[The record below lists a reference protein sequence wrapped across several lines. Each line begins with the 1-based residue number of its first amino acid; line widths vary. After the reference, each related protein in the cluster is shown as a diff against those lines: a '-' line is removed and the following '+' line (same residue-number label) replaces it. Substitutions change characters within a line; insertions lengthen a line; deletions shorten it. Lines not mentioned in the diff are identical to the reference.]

1 MESIFLIITL
11 FIVFAAA
18 IVGAVVA
25 RRFAIPIIV
34 GYVAAGL
41 VFGNLLPR
49 WIDQRLL
56 GTIADAGVI
65 LLLFTL
71 GVEFSFW
78 RLRKV
83 IAAVGAAAVVQILL
97 STVIFMTLFLL
108 FRFTV
113 VPSLFLAIAAS
124 LSSTA
129 IVVKLLSERGE
140 LETLPGTVLTGWL
153 VVQDLAVIPIMTLL
167 PSLVGGGDAPQ
178 FWSLGLAVG
187 GSLLK
192 AGVVILLIIFLGKH
206 GIPKLLATVAGF
218 GSREVF
224 LVTTVAI
231 VFLSAV
237 AMWAVGLPA
246 ALGAFIAGLLVSET
260 SQNHAVFAEIRPL
273 RDVFAVVFFVAIG
286 MTIPLSFIVQW
297 MGVLVVLAAV
307 ICFVKWTIVMGLMRF
322 LGYHRKTA
330 FLVAVGLTQM
340 SEFGFIIARVG
351 VDIKAISADHAM
363 LLISLTFFTMA
374 IGSPLLSH
382 GHRLYYLW
390 EKTFGKS
397 IPRFFPQKEPDQL
410 SAGAPLTSHHVV
422 ICGYGRVG
430 KYVGRALLMAGIPFL
445 VVDYNHT
452 TVSDLRAQGLTVIY
466 GDPADPSVLA
476 VAGVETAKS
485 LVVAIPDKHTQEMV
499 IANAQTLNKRIRIIS
514 RIHHEEDQPRLKSL
528 GVTHIVQPE
537 FEAAIAIVERL
548 LPDFGVPAEEL
559 PGKIARLKIEHGV
572 A

>member
-1 MESIFLIITL
+1 MENIFLITTL

-18 IVGAVVA
+18 IVGAVGA
-25 RRFAIPIIV
+25 RKLTIPMLL
-34 GYVAAGL
+34 GYIAAGV
-41 VFGNLLPR
+41 VFGNVFPR

-56 GTIADAGVI
+56 ATIADTGVI
-65 LLLFTL
+65 LLLFAL
-71 GVEFSFW
+71 GVEVSFQ

-83 IAAVGAAAVVQILL
+83 ITVIGSAAAVQILL
-97 STVIFMTLFLL
+97 STVIFSVLFLL
-108 FRFTV
+108 FRFAPL
-113 VPSLFLAIAAS
+113 PSLYLGLAAS
-124 LSSTA
+124 LSSTTV
-129 IVVKLLSERGE
+129 VVKLLSERGE
-140 LETLPGTVLTGWL
+140 LESLPGTVLTGWL

-167 PSLVGGGDAPQ
+167 PSLVGGVDAPQ
-178 FWSLGLAVG
+178 IWSVGLAVG
-187 GSLLK
+187 GSLVK
-192 AGVVILLIIFLGKH
+192 AGFVIMLVIFLGKH
-206 GIPKLLATVAGF
+206 GIPKLLSTVAGF

-237 AMWAVGLPA
+237 LMVVVGMPA

-260 SQNHAVFAEIRPL
+260 SQHHAVFAEIRPL

-286 MTIPLSFIVQW
+286 MTIPLPFVFQW
-297 MGVLVVLAAV
+297 IGVLAFLAIVVCL
-307 ICFVKWTIVMGLMRF
+307 VKWVIVMGLMRF

-330 FLVAVGLTQM
+330 FLVALGLTQM

-351 VDIKAISADHAM
+351 VNLKALSADHAIF
-363 LLISLTFFTMA
+363 LISLTFLTMF
-374 IGSPLLSH
+374 IGSPLLSR

-397 IPRFFPQKEPDQL
+397 LPKFFPQKEPDL
-410 SAGAPLTSHHVV
+410 LPAGAQMIEHHVV

-430 KYVGRALLMAGIPFL
+430 KYVGRALFMAGIPFL

-452 TVSDLRAQGLTVIY
+452 TVTSLRAQGLTVIY

-476 VAGVETAKS
+476 VAGVKKAKS
-485 LVVAIPDKHTQEMV
+485 LIVAIPDKHTQEMV
-499 IANAQTLNKRIRIIS
+499 VANAQTLNKQIRIIS

-548 LPDFGVPAEEL
+548 LPDFGVGSEEL

-572 A
+572 G